1 MADDNKTGI
10 RSTTLE
16 SPSDVNDI
24 NPSRGTG
31 QTPLRGKTGDENLG
45 TSHTMDAT
53 LPQSAHV
60 GPGSVAASRQGGVA
74 ERGTTG
80 TVPSSTATPSVS
92 DGTNPDP
99 LTGET
104 GSHPVGTGV
113 GAAGGA
119 ATGAAI
125 GGAVGG
131 PAGALI
137 GAAIGGIAGGFA
149 GKGVA
154 EAVNPTE
161 EDAYWSSNYAN
172 RPYAQGRSYDQLRPA
187 YEYGWNSRV
196 QHHGRNWNEA
206 ENDLQSG
213 WDKTKNKTNLGWHE
227 AKGAVQDAWNR
238 VDSRVGGTTN
248 SNTGDYWRNNFSSR
262 PYAAGRN
269 YADYEPAYKYGQE
282 AYNRY
287 PGRRY
292 EDVEPDLQSG
302 WERTKGTSK
311 LGWQEVKDAVKDAW
325 HHVAGEPTTTTHTTG
340 TTRY

>member
-1 MADDNKTGI
+1 MTWQIREENNMADDKTTN
-10 RSTTLE
+10 RSTILE
-16 SPSDVNDI
+16 TPTDVNDI
-24 NPSRGTG
+24 NPSHGTG
-31 QTPLRGKTGDENLG
+31 QTPLRGKTGSSIG
-45 TSHTMDAT
+45 TNQTLDNT
-53 LPQSAHV
+53 LPTPPHV
-60 GPGSVAASRQGGVA
+60 TGAPV
-74 ERGTTG
+74 GTPVG
-80 TVPSSTATPSVS
+80 AVPVSTVTPSVS

-104 GSHPVGTGV
+104 GAHPVGTGV

-161 EDAYWSSNYAN
+161 EDAYWRSNYAA
-172 RPYAQGRSYDQLRPA
+172 RPYAQGKSYDQLRPA

-196 QHHGRNWNEA
+196 AHHGRPWNEV
-206 ENDLQSG
+206 ENHLESG
-213 WDKTKNKTNLGWHE
+213 WDKTKDKSNLGWHE

-238 VDSRVGGTTN
+238 VDSRAGATQGD
-248 SNTGDYWRNNFSSR
+248 DYWRSNFSTR
-262 PYAAGRN
+262 PYAAGRD
-269 YADYEPAYKYGQE
+269 YTDYEPAYRYGQE

-292 EDVEPDLQSG
+292 DDVENDLQSG
-302 WERTKGTSK
+302 WDRAKGKSK
-311 LGWQEVKDAVKDAW
+311 LGWQEAKDAVKDAW
-325 HHVAGEPTTTTHTTG
+325 HRIAGEPNS
-340 TTRY
+340 TRY

>member
-1 MADDNKTGI
+1 MADDNKTGQ

-16 SPSDVNDI
+16 APTDVNDT

-31 QTPLRGKTGDENLG
+31 QTPLRGKTGDETLG
-45 TSHTMDAT
+45 TSRTMDAT
-53 LPQSAHV
+53 LPQPPHV
-60 GPGSVAASRQGGVA
+60 TGSTVP
-74 ERGTTG
+74 GTT
-80 TVPSSTATPSVS
+80 TTPSVS

-99 LTGET
+99 LTGEV
-104 GSHPVGTGV
+104 GSHPIGTGV

-119 ATGAAI
+119 ATGAAV

-131 PAGALI
+131 PVGALL

-161 EDAYWSSNYAN
+161 EDAYWRSNYAN

-196 QHHGRNWNEA
+196 AHHGRNWNEA
-206 ENDLQSG
+206 ESDLQSG
-213 WDKTKNKTNLGWHE
+213 WDKAKTNLGWHE

-238 VDSRVGGTTN
+238 VDTRAGEGRHTVSDTN
-248 SNTGDYWRNNFSSR
+248 DYWRNNFSTR
-262 PYAAGRN
+262 PYASGRN

-287 PGRRY
+287 PGRRF
-292 EDVEPDLQSG
+292 EDVENDLSSG
-302 WERTKGTSK
+302 WERAKGASK
-311 LGWQEVKDAVKDAW
+311 LTWQEVKDAVKDAW
-325 HHVAGEPTTTTHTTG
+325 YHVAGEPAG
-340 TTRY
+340 TRY

>member
-1 MADDNKTGI
+1 MADDNKTGQ

-16 SPSDVNDI
+16 SPTDVNDT

-31 QTPLRGKTGDENLG
+31 QTPLRGKTGDETLG
-45 TSHTMDAT
+45 TSRTMDTT
-53 LPQSAHV
+53 LPQPPHV
-60 GPGSVAASRQGGVA
+60 TGS
-74 ERGTTG
+74 GTAT
-80 TVPSSTATPSVS
+80 STLPRTTTTPSVS

-104 GSHPVGTGV
+104 GSHPVGTGM

-119 ATGAAI
+119 ATGAAV
-125 GGAVGG
+125 GAAVGG
-131 PAGALI
+131 PVGALV

-149 GKGVA
+149 GKGIA

-161 EDAYWSSNYAN
+161 EDAYWRSNYAD
-172 RPYAQGRSYDQLRPA
+172 RPYSQGKSYDQLRPA

-213 WDKTKNKTNLGWHE
+213 WEKAKDKTNLGWHE

-238 VDSRVGGTTN
+238 VDTRVGEGRNTVGDTN
-248 SNTGDYWRNNFSSR
+248 DYWRNNFSTR

-292 EDVEPDLQSG
+292 EDVENDLSSG
-302 WERTKGTSK
+302 WERAKGKSK
-311 LGWQEVKDAVKDAW
+311 LTWEEVKLAVKDAW
-325 HHVAGEPTTTTHTTG
+325 HHVAGEPVGTTG
-340 TTRY
+340 THRY